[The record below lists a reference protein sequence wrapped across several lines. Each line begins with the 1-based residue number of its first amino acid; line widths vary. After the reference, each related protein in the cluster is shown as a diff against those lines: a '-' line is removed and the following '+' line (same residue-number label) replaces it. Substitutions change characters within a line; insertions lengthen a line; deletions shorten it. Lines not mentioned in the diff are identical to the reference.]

1 MTREEI
7 REKTMKIIFQMD
19 ANGSFNTEDI
29 NVVSEDEKV
38 LSKKQAKAVLAAIS
52 EHISDIDEI
61 ISANIDN
68 WKIDRLPRTDLAILR
83 LAVCEM
89 KYIDDIPVPVSIN
102 EAVNLA
108 RKYGDEK
115 SYAFVNS
122 VLGKIAESI

>member
-1 MTREEI
+1 
-7 REKTMKIIFQMD
+7 MKIIFQMD